1 MSTDFTDDFTNNL
14 YLFATPHNNR
24 IFQISDGDS
33 LWMWS
38 RDTLIPGLYSTKW
51 YNEKKIQEG
60 WLKNNEDYLVGVPR
74 VRLLR
79 VQQSMYIY

>member
-1 MSTDFTDDFTNNL
+1 
-14 YLFATPHNNR
+14 
-24 IFQISDGDS
+24 
-33 LWMWS
+33 MWS

-60 WLKNNEDYLVGVPR
+60 WLKNNEDYLVGFPR